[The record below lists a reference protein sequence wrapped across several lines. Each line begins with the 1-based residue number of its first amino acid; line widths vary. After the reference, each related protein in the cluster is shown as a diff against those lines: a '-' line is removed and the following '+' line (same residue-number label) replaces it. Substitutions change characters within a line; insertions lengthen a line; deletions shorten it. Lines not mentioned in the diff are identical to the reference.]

1 MLWIEQVKSDAD
13 GPTHAGSFDIAYL
26 GCLPG
31 FVLMA
36 PADESEL
43 VHMVATA
50 TQINDRPCVFR
61 YPRGDGIG
69 VPIPAEGIPLEI
81 GKGRIV
87 KEGNKIAILSYGAR
101 LYECIKAAEI
111 LNAKGLS
118 TTCSRCKILQTS

>member
-1 MLWIEQVKSDAD
+1 MMSLSKNYQFVLPWTELAKLELME
-13 GPTHAGSFDIAYL
+13 PTHAGSFDIAYL

-50 TQINDRPCVFR
+50 AQINDRPSVFR

-69 VPIPAEGIPLEI
+69 VQIPSEGSSI
-81 GKGRIV
+81 R
-87 KEGNKIAILSYGAR
+87 NR
-101 LYECIKAAEI
+101 
-111 LNAKGLS
+111 
-118 TTCSRCKILQTS
+118 